1 MPYFRCSDIGISCS
15 FEAVAENE
23 IELMKKIEEHA
34 RIAHKYDSIPY
45 EIKIEIKKAIKD
57 NF

>member
-1 MPYFRCSDIGISCS
+1 MPYFRCRDIGVSCS
-15 FEAVAENE
+15 FEAVAESE

-34 RIAHKYDSIPY
+34 KIAHEYDPIPY
-45 EIKIEIKKAIKD
+45 EIKIEIRKAIKD